1 MKSIDYQTKLL
12 LRSKDLQN
20 PKSFEDLG
28 YIYFGPLLFNF
39 FVWLKS
45 EVSSCDKILFNS
57 REGFFLEQIYKMF
70 QEKYQLPESVY
81 FKTSRK
87 LSSMAAC
94 FTREDIY
101 KTFGLHRYSGYLSNL
116 LRDRFGIC
124 PKVEYDYVLDTHIT
138 TPFLDNYID
147 EILDK
152 AKYLR
157 NEYSTYISSI
167 VANSKDIVMVDS
179 GYQGTTQYYI
189 QKAYGLT
196 FKGRYFTFKG
206 NEYLRN
212 VSGFYDFKT
221 TTLPK
226 NIIFFESVFIDSV
239 GSYIDIINGQFVTEK
254 LEEQVQFFE
263 EKKEIVL
270 GAQRFIKDML
280 ENNIDIE
287 SNSAIYPDYLFSLM
301 CTKDFIK
308 NVELMD
314 IFYHDNYY
322 TRDSIKKVIAKD

>member
-12 LRSKDLQN
+12 LRSKDLRS

-39 FVWLKS
+39 FVWLKR
-45 EVSSCDKILFNS
+45 EVNGCDKILFNS
-57 REGFFLEQIYKMF
+57 REGFFLEQMYKMF

-101 KTFGLHRYSGYLSNL
+101 KTFELHRYSGHLSNL

-124 PKVEYDYVLDTHIT
+124 PKVEHDYVLDTHIT

-206 NEYLRN
+206 NEYL
-212 VSGFYDFKT
+212 
-221 TTLPK
+221 
-226 NIIFFESVFIDSV
+226 
-239 GSYIDIINGQFVTEK
+239 
-254 LEEQVQFFE
+254 
-263 EKKEIVL
+263 KK
-270 GAQRFIKDML
+270 FIKDML

-287 SNSAIYPDYLFSLM
+287 YNSATYSDYLFSLM